1 VPPSILNSFLS
12 GDKDM
17 ELAPA
22 LSRVGLVLQYHQE
35 RPTSPLNI
43 SIKMNKPVLV
53 LLLILGFVALSERFE
68 VVFDQVRNK
77 ISRAILDAFG

>member
-1 VPPSILNSFLS
+1 MPPSILNSFLS

-43 SIKMNKPVLV
+43 SITKMNKPVLV

-68 VVFDQVRNK
+68 G
-77 ISRAILDAFG
+77 SRF

>member
-17 ELAPA
+17 ELSPA

-43 SIKMNKPVLV
+43 YPYGLKPKAVL
-53 LLLILGFVALSERFE
+53 IAL
-68 VVFDQVRNK
+68 N
-77 ISRAILDAFG
+77 IC